1 MTNFIRLKINQIMG
15 NNDCVCILVLG
26 VDANMDTQ
34 VFDTMPGVDVDWE
47 RRGRIHPQ
55 NVIPG

>member
-1 MTNFIRLKINQIMG
+1 MTNFIRLKINQITG

-34 VFDTMPGVDVDWE
+34 VFDTMPGVDVD
-47 RRGRIHPQ
+47 
-55 NVIPG
+55 